1 MFTKQLYVKWSSY
14 DCCNTVSLGYKD
26 QPMEG
31 NGYRAELK
39 MLTPSKCLR
48 VDNIS
53 ICVCLL
59 HMSDLLEFKIH
70 DALLNTLIKQTHTQD
85 IHSPQTPQTLLD

>member
-14 DCCNTVSLGYKD
+14 DCGSTVSLGYKD

-31 NGYRAELK
+31 NGHGAELK

-48 VDNIS
+48 VDNRS
-53 ICVCLL
+53 IRVCLL
-59 HMSDLLEFKIH
+59 HMSDLLEFKMR
-70 DALLNTLIKQTHTQD
+70 DELLNTLIKQTHTQD